1 MSIKQDWLERQI
13 EAIGQGF
20 AALLFGKNRV
30 KKVFE
35 RFEEEHQ
42 EVKNQK
48 MDEMLLDV
56 LINQHL
62 NEGEFL
68 KAEETLFS
76 FIEKEQTPHMLM
88 TALSFYNQLSDL
100 DDNKLK
106 SSGFS
111 KEKITQRIEKLKQIY
126 NVQNEY

>member
-20 AALLFGKNRV
+20 ATLLFGKNRV

-48 MDEMLLDV
+48 MNEMLLDV
-56 LINQHL
+56 LINQYL
-62 NEGEFL
+62 NEGEFS
-68 KAEETLFS
+68 KAEKTLFS

-88 TALSFYNQLSDL
+88 TALAFYNQLYGL
-100 DDNKLK
+100 DDDKLK

-111 KEKITQRIEKLKQIY
+111 KEKIAQKIEKLKQIY
-126 NVQNEY
+126 NV

>member
-20 AALLFGKNRV
+20 ATLLFGKNRV

-48 MDEMLLDV
+48 MNEMLLDV
-56 LINQHL
+56 LINQYL
-62 NEGEFL
+62 NEGEFS
-68 KAEETLFS
+68 KAEKTLFS

-88 TALSFYNQLSDL
+88 TALAFYNQLYGL
-100 DDNKLK
+100 DDDKLK

-111 KEKITQRIEKLKQIY
+111 KEKIAQKIEKLNQIY
-126 NVQNEY
+126 NV

>member
-20 AALLFGKNRV
+20 ATLLFGKNRV

-48 MDEMLLDV
+48 MNEMLLDV
-56 LINQHL
+56 LINQYL
-62 NEGEFL
+62 NEGEFS
-68 KAEETLFS
+68 KVEKTLFS

-88 TALSFYNQLSDL
+88 TALAFYNQLYGL
-100 DDNKLK
+100 DDDKLK
-106 SSGFS
+106 LSGFS
-111 KEKITQRIEKLKQIY
+111 KEKIAQKIEKLKQIY
-126 NVQNEY
+126 NV

>member
-76 FIEKEQTPHMLM
+76 FIETPHMLM
-88 TALSFYNQLSDL
+88 TALSFYNQLYGL
-100 DDNKLK
+100 DDDKLK
-106 SSGFS
+106 LSGFS
-111 KEKITQRIEKLKQIY
+111 KEKIAQKIEKLKQIY
-126 NVQNEY
+126 SV